1 MEEIKGDLKISE
13 NTVVHCPTEELANQV
28 LAIGEVC
35 GRTWSSG
42 DKYSDKNLWERN
54 KKESCYNLNTGAT
67 DNVDWYKEKGY
78 NVISAEEFIALHK
91 KEENIEQSTSGR
103 KYDNGKLRYDLI
115 PSECMEALARIL
127 TYGANKYEANNWQNL
142 EDYYNRY
149 YAANERHIQKWRQGE
164 DYDQESGELHLA
176 HAFTNVCFLLWKKLK
191 ENKENGKENN

>member
-13 NTVVHCPTEELANQV
+13 NTVVHCRTQELAKKVVSIFINNNYRWSM
-28 LAIGEVC
+28 GE
-35 GRTWSSG
+35 THW
-42 DKYSDKNLWERN
+42 NIN
-54 KKESCYNLNTGAT
+54 KGNTCYNPKTRDLAYCSLE
-67 DNVDWYKEKGY
+67 WYLDEGY
-78 NVISAEEFIALHK
+78 NVISAEEFIHLQE
-91 KEENIEQSTSGR
+91 KEENVEQSTLGR
-103 KYDNGKLRYDLI
+103 KYDDGKLRYDLI

>member
-1 MEEIKGDLKISE
+1 MEEIKGDLKIDE
-13 NTVVHCPTEELANQV
+13 NTVVHCPTEELANKV
-28 LAIGEVC
+28 LAIAYSLGYKW
-35 GRTWSSG
+35 RSG
-42 DKYSDKNLWERN
+42 DSYLLMNNWNDYKSETCYLLSDGTFD
-54 KKESCYNLNTGAT
+54 NTEYFI
-67 DNVDWYKEKGY
+67 DSNI
-78 NVISAEEFIALHK
+78 ISAEEFIALHK
-91 KEENIEQSTSGR
+91 KEEDVEQSTSGR

-115 PSECMEALARIL
+115 PSECMEALARVL

-149 YAANERHIQKWRQGE
+149 YAADERHIQKWRQGE

>member
-1 MEEIKGDLKISE
+1 MEETKGELKISE
-13 NTVVHCPTEELANQV
+13 NTVVHCPTEELAKKVVSIFINNNYRW
-28 LAIGEVC
+28 AMGE
-35 GRTWSSG
+35 THWSVFG
-42 DKYSDKNLWERN
+42 DCT
-54 KKESCYNLNTGAT
+54 CYNPKLNKGLGFC
-67 DNVDWYKEKGY
+67 DKEWYINKAY
-78 NVISAEEFIALHK
+78 NIISAEDFIALHK
-91 KEENIEQSTSGR
+91 KEEKVEELTSGR
-103 KYDNGKLRYDLI
+103 KYDDGKLRYDLI
-115 PSECMEALARIL
+115 PSECMEVLARIL

>member
-1 MEEIKGDLKISE
+1 MEEIKGDLKISK
-13 NTVVHCPTEELANQV
+13 NTVVHCPTEELANKV

-42 DKYSDKNLWERN
+42 DKYSDKNLWGRY
-54 KKESCYNLNTGAT
+54 KKESCYNLNTGVFA
-67 DNVDWYKEKGY
+67 NVDFYTQQGY
-78 NVISAEEFIALHK
+78 NIISAEEFIALHK

>member
-1 MEEIKGDLKISE
+1 MKETKCDLKVDY
-13 NTVVHCPTEELANQV
+13 NTLVNCSTEELAKEV
-28 LAIGEVC
+28 LSIIERLGYKWND
-35 GRTWSSG
+35 GTL
-42 DKYSDKNLWERN
+42 YSHENAWERWRIN
-54 KKESCYNLNTGAT
+54 TCYDIHNGF
-67 DNVDWYKEKGY
+67 VGHIGY
-78 NVISAEEFIALHK
+78 YECIGCNIISAEEFIALHK
-91 KEENIEQSTSGR
+91 KEEDVEQSTSGR

-115 PSECMEALARIL
+115 PSECMEALARVL

-149 YAANERHIQKWRQGE
+149 YAADERHIQKWRQGE

>member
-13 NTVVHCPTEELANQV
+13 NTVVHCRTEELANKV
-28 LAIGEVC
+28 LAIAYSLGYK
-35 GRTWSSG
+35 WKSG
-42 DKYSDKNLWERN
+42 DSYLLKNNWNGYKSETCYWLSDGIFHHTEYFIDSNI
-54 KKESCYNLNTGAT
+54 
-67 DNVDWYKEKGY
+67 
-78 NVISAEEFIALHK
+78 ISAEEFIALHK